1 MPSRRKIAP
10 TPPVSAARSVSV
22 RMRNLSWA
30 VNVRRR
36 GRLESSGDAAD
47 GAGTTVGLRKP
58 TVTAPPAGLIGFG
71 SARIQSRLPAGADA
85 QGVRPDHGSGS
96 PSTVPLQLPSG
107 RANHGLINRA
117 SERPQRIRPLKF
129 S

>member
-58 TVTAPPAGLIGFG
+58 TVAAPPAGLIGFG
-71 SARIQSRLPAGADA
+71 SMGMSEMILLRPQVKYSRAKMSHFHWHGGPRLGARGVEHPGTQHAELELADA
-85 QGVRPDHGSGS
+85 
-96 PSTVPLQLPSG
+96 
-107 RANHGLINRA
+107 
-117 SERPQRIRPLKF
+117 
-129 S
+129 